1 MNVKRISDGVIVQ
14 VGTLVAAI
22 TNAEALALADRL
34 YALAGD
40 AEDAEVIDYPEADRE
55 ASRAD
60 FLIKQRKEEA
70 DMAEYE
76 VAA

>member
-1 MNVKRISDGVIVQ
+1 MNVKRISGGVIVQ
-14 VGTLVAAI
+14 VGTLVTAI
-22 TNAEALALADRL
+22 TNEEALALADRL
-34 YALAGD
+34 YAMAD
-40 AEDAEVIDYPEADRE
+40 AEDAEIIEYPEADRE

-70 DMAEYE
+70 DMAEDE